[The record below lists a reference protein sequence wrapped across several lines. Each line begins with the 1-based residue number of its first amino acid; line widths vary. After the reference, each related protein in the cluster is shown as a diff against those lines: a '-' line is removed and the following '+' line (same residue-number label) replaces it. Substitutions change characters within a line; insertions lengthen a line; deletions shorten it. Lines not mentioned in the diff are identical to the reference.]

1 MSFQSI
7 FYHWLPYIRES
18 LNYKCHDVYH
28 SHSFQS
34 LKTHLSV
41 FLTVLKKLWHPSII
55 KQREREGEKEWAKK
69 LLFSLHGNLRQRV
82 KQTWHVLNLSFFVI
96 LINVVP
102 YHSMAKIFFFFFLLK
117 TWRKNTIFLII
128 NTVTAKLLQKDG
140 NYQLLKE
147 QFTFSLWIKGH
158 LVW

>member
-1 MSFQSI
+1 MQYCSSVHHRCLSKSCNLQVHCKFLAMSFQSI

-28 SHSFQS
+28 SPSFQS

-41 FLTVLKKLWHPSII
+41 FLTVLKKLRHPSII
-55 KQREREGEKEWAKK
+55 KQRERGRERVSKK
-69 LLFSLHGNLRQRV
+69 ITFFTPWEFKTKGKANLACF
-82 KQTWHVLNLSFFVI
+82 KFLSFFVI

-117 TWRKNTIFLII
+117 T
-128 NTVTAKLLQKDG
+128 
-140 NYQLLKE
+140 
-147 QFTFSLWIKGH
+147 
-158 LVW
+158 

>member
-28 SHSFQS
+28 SPSFQS

-41 FLTVLKKLWHPSII
+41 FLTVLKKLWHPSNI
-55 KQREREGEKEWAKK
+55 KQRERGRERVSKKITFFTSWEFKTEGKA
-69 LLFSLHGNLRQRV
+69 NLACF
-82 KQTWHVLNLSFFVI
+82 KFVI
-96 LINVVP
+96 FCDFNKCSSISFNGKK
-102 YHSMAKIFFFFFLLK
+102 SFSFFLLK

>member
-28 SHSFQS
+28 SPSFQS

-41 FLTVLKKLWHPSII
+41 FLTVLKKLWHPSNI
-55 KQREREGEKEWAKK
+55 KQRERGRERVSEKITFFTPLEFKTEA
-69 LLFSLHGNLRQRV
+69 NLACF
-82 KQTWHVLNLSFFVI
+82 KFLSFFVI

-102 YHSMAKIFFFFFLLK
+102 YHSMEKIFFFFLLK
-117 TWRKNTIFLII
+117 T
-128 NTVTAKLLQKDG
+128 
-140 NYQLLKE
+140 
-147 QFTFSLWIKGH
+147 
-158 LVW
+158 